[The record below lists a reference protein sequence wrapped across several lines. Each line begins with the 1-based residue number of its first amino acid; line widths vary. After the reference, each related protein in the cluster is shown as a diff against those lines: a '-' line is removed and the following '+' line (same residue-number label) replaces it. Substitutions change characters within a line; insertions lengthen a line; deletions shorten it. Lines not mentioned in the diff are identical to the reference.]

1 MVNLKGKNF
10 LTLQDFSPEE
20 LLFLLETAKDLK
32 RKLKRGEPH
41 EVLKGKSLAMI
52 FQKPSLRTRVS
63 FEVGMQQLG
72 GYAIYLGPSDTQLGK
87 RETIGDGA
95 RTLSRYVDG
104 IMARVFAHSEVEEL
118 AEYATVP
125 VINALSDLLHPCQAL
140 GDILTFWE
148 KKGKLRGLKL
158 AFIGDGNNVCNSL
171 LFGCSK
177 LGVNISVGCPKKY
190 EPPKEIVEKALE
202 NAEKSG
208 AKIEILTSPEDAVRE
223 AEIIY
228 TDVFVSMGFEK
239 EREERIKQ
247 FLPKYQV
254 NNKLVTLAKKEYI
267 FMHDLPAHR
276 GEEVIPEI
284 IDNAKHSVVWDQAE
298 NRLHAQKAILTLTLQ

>member
-10 LTLQDFSPEE
+10 LSLQDFSPEE
-20 LLFLLETAKDLK
+20 LRFLLETAKDLK
-32 RKLKRGEPH
+32 KKLKRGESH
-41 EVLKGKSLAMI
+41 DVLKGKSLAMI

-72 GYAIYLGPSDTQLGK
+72 GHAIYLGPSDIQLGK
-87 RETIGDGA
+87 RETIEDGA

-104 IMARVFAHSEVEEL
+104 IMARVFAHSDVKEL

-125 VINALSDLLHPCQAL
+125 VINALSDLLHPCQGL
-140 GDILTFWE
+140 GDLLTVWE
-148 KKGKLRGLKL
+148 KKGKLRGVKL

-190 EPPKEIVEKALE
+190 EPPKEIVEMALE
-202 NAEKSG
+202 NSEKSG

-223 AEIIY
+223 ADVIY

-239 EREERIKQ
+239 EREERIKL

-254 NNKLVTLAKKEYI
+254 NKELVTLAKKDYI

-276 GEEVIPEI
+276 GEEVTSEI
-284 IDNAKHSVVWDQAE
+284 IDDPKYSAVWDQAE
-298 NRLHAQKAILTLTLQ
+298 NRLHVQKAILTLILQ

>member
-1 MVNLKGKNF
+1 MVSLKGKNF

-20 LLFLLETAKDLK
+20 LHLLLETAKDFK

-41 EVLKGKSLAMI
+41 EILKGKSLAMV

-72 GYAIYLGPSDTQLGK
+72 GHAIYLGPSDIKLGK

-104 IMARVFAHSEVEEL
+104 IMARVFAHSDVEEL

-125 VINALSDLLHPCQAL
+125 VINGLSDFLHPCQGL
-140 GDILTFWE
+140 GDLLTVWE
-148 KKGKLRGLKL
+148 KKGKLKGLKL

-177 LGVNISVGCPKKY
+177 LGINISVGCPKKY

-208 AKIEILTSPEDAVRE
+208 AKIEVLTSPEDAVRE
-223 AEIIY
+223 ADVIY

-239 EREERIKQ
+239 EREERIKL

-254 NNKLVTLAKKEYI
+254 DKELVTLAKKDYI

-276 GEEVIPEI
+276 EEEVTSEI
-284 IDNAKHSVVWDQAE
+284 IDDPKHSVVWDQAE
-298 NRLHAQKAILTLTLQ
+298 NRLHAQKAILALILQ